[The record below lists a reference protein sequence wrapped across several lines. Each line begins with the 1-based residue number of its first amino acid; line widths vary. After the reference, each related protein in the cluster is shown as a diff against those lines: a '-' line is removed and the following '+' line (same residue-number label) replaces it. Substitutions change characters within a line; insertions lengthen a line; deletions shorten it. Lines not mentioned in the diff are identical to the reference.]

1 MGERM
6 RLIRIDFPEQ
16 IEVIPTVKYIK
27 VGSFDEIKN
36 KLTSSFGN
44 KIFVFDLSGASLVDL
59 TLLKHNGIIQKDQ
72 VDRIM
77 KSYKIKVAERL
88 DLTTN
93 WLFEGYYDIPNLKK
107 TLANRLIDE
116 ANDLLTGF

>member
-1 MGERM
+1 MGEHM

-107 TLANRLIDE
+107 TLASRLIDE
-116 ANDLLTGF
+116 ANDLLTRF